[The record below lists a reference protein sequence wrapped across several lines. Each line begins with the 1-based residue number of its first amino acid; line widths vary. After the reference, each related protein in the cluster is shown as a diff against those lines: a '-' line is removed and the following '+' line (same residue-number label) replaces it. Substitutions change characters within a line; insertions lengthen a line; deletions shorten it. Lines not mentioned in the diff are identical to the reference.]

1 MLNQRRNL
9 MSEDEPKHLHAVVDT
24 VRFASRDNPITE
36 IKLRTCRGGSLKNS
50 LTDIEEQEEDTGL
63 PVIIGGTNASGKTS
77 LLRGIQEVCNLLQLS
92 TITKRDSHKCR
103 QAIQDMGIRY
113 LELEF
118 IVELGS
124 SNSDEL
130 SRLVFGYRPGQGRL
144 NDLVRIEALKF
155 GDDVGILTFGRVDP
169 EVDSQ
174 PLLLENV
181 LSVKF
186 DSSDA
191 ADGLTW
197 CDGMRLRRA
206 GHAKSLDKMYH
217 RYGDLNE
224 TKQTPG
230 PFRKIKR
237 DDALKLFLEDS
248 KGQDIGG
255 LMLRHFNMDSNSNQ
269 RRYPIMF
276 QPATLIEV
284 DRKGTDKKIELLR
297 TLVPTLTR
305 RFKEWQENPEILRA
319 SLIEMMEGNR
329 LFTALGLKSSDIFYQ
344 EKAHPEWLF
353 LHDYAPDIVELMMLK
368 PELINMYTWY
378 SEFAWPSSQKQQGID
393 VVMEGCLHDIVR
405 FVAGG
410 EHPPRELIGEVTGV
424 KNRYGNT
431 FSVKWVDSN
440 EDDDNRPRKNE
451 SLFVWP
457 DQVMKGFLGHA
468 IRSQP
473 RATLTEVLREL
484 PFLAPLMGMK
494 KENADLLDILVRFN
508 AFTSIERIDQP
519 YLSSG
524 QAQVLALITAVRNA
538 KEGSLILVDEPEIS
552 LHIDWQERLVEQ
564 LHAPLTGSRLI
575 IATHSPDI
583 VVQHRHLCTVINSKE
598 EGKFYRIE

>member
-1 MLNQRRNL
+1 MLNQRRNF
-9 MSEDEPKHLHAVVDT
+9 MTGDEPKHLNAVVDT

-36 IKLRTCRGGSLKNS
+36 IKLRTGRGGSLKNS

-130 SRLVFGYRPGQGRL
+130 SGLVFGYRPGRGRL

-155 GDDVGILTFGRVDP
+155 GDDVGILTFARVDP

-206 GHAKSLDKMYH
+206 GHVKSLDKMYH

-230 PFRKIKR
+230 QFREIKR

-248 KGQDIGG
+248 KGKDIGG

-305 RFKEWQENPEILRA
+305 RFKEWQEEPEILRA
-319 SLIEMMEGNR
+319 SLVDMMEDNR

-344 EKAHPEWLF
+344 EKGYPEWLF

-410 EHPPRELIGEVTGV
+410 EHPQRELVGEVTGV

-440 EDDDNRPRKNE
+440 EDDDSRPRKNE

-468 IRSQP
+468 IRSQH

-524 QAQVLALITAVRNA
+524 QAQVLALITAVRSA

-552 LHIDWQERLVEQ
+552 LHVDWQERLVEQ

>member
-1 MLNQRRNL
+1 MTD
-9 MSEDEPKHLHAVVDT
+9 DEPKHLIAVVDT

-36 IKLRTCRGGSLKNS
+36 IKFRTSRGGSLKNS
-50 LTDIEEQEEDTGL
+50 LADIEEQEEDTGL

-77 LLRGIQEVCNLLQLS
+77 LLRGIQEVCSLLQLS
-92 TITKRDSHKCR
+92 TITKKDSQKCR
-103 QAIQDMGIRY
+103 QAIHDMGIRY

-118 IVELGS
+118 IVELGCS
-124 SNSDEL
+124 ESDGLSNQ
-130 SRLVFGYRPGQGRL
+130 VFGYKPGRGRL
-144 NDLVRIEALKF
+144 NDLVPIEAVKF
-155 GDDVGILTFGRVDP
+155 GVDVDILTFARVDP

-186 DSSDA
+186 DPGDV

-206 GHAKSLDKMYH
+206 GHTKSLDKMYH
-217 RYGDLNE
+217 SYGDLSE
-224 TKQTPG
+224 TKQRPG
-230 PFRKIKR
+230 PFRNIKR
-237 DDALKLFLEDS
+237 DDTLKLFLEES
-248 KGQDIGG
+248 MEQDIGG
-255 LMLRHFNMDSNSNQ
+255 LKLSKFRMEQEINQ
-269 RRYPIMF
+269 RRNPILF

-284 DRKGTDKKIELLR
+284 DRKGTGKKIELLR
-297 TLVPTLTR
+297 MLVPRLTHK
-305 RFKEWQENPEILRA
+305 FKEWREDPEILRT
-319 SLIEMMEGNR
+319 LLVDMMEGNR

-344 EKAHPEWLF
+344 EQDNPDWLM
-353 LHDYAPDIVELMMLK
+353 LHDYAPDIVESMMLK
-368 PELINMYTWY
+368 PELINHYTWY
-378 SEFAWPSSQKQQGID
+378 GDFAWPSSQKQQGID

-410 EHPPRELIGEVTGV
+410 EHPPRMLTGEATGV
-424 KNRYGNT
+424 QNHYGKT
-431 FSVKWVDSN
+431 FNVKWVDSHK
-440 EDDDNRPRKNE
+440 EDIDLPRRDE

-457 DQVMKGFLGHA
+457 DKHMKVFLGNA

-484 PFLAPLMGMK
+484 PFLAQLMGMK

-524 QAQVLALITAVRNA
+524 QAQVLALITAVRSA

-552 LHIDWQERLVEQ
+552 LHVDWQERLVEQ

-583 VVQHRHLCTVINSKE
+583 VVKHRHLCTVIKSNE
-598 EGKFYRIE
+598 EGKFYRGK

>member
-9 MSEDEPKHLHAVVDT
+9 MTDDEPKHLIAVVDT

-36 IKLRTCRGGSLKNS
+36 IKFRTSRGGSLKNS
-50 LTDIEEQEEDTGL
+50 LADIEEQEEDTGL

-77 LLRGIQEVCNLLQLS
+77 LLRGIQEVCSLLQLS
-92 TITKRDSHKCR
+92 TITKKDSQKCR
-103 QAIQDMGIRY
+103 QAIHDMGIRY

-118 IVELGS
+118 IVELGCS
-124 SNSDEL
+124 ESDGLSNQ
-130 SRLVFGYRPGQGRL
+130 VFGYKPGRGRL
-144 NDLVRIEALKF
+144 NDLVPIEAVKF
-155 GDDVGILTFGRVDP
+155 GVDVDILTFARVDP

-186 DSSDA
+186 DPGDV

-206 GHAKSLDKMYH
+206 GHTKSLDKMYH
-217 RYGDLNE
+217 SYGDLSE
-224 TKQTPG
+224 TKQRPG
-230 PFRKIKR
+230 PFRNIKR
-237 DDALKLFLEDS
+237 DDTLKLFLEES
-248 KGQDIGG
+248 MEQDIGG
-255 LMLRHFNMDSNSNQ
+255 LKLSKFRMEQEINQ
-269 RRYPIMF
+269 RRNPILF

-284 DRKGTDKKIELLR
+284 DRKGTGKKIELLR
-297 TLVPTLTR
+297 MLVPRLTHK
-305 RFKEWQENPEILRA
+305 FKEWREDPEILRT
-319 SLIEMMEGNR
+319 LLVDMMEGNR

-344 EKAHPEWLF
+344 EQDNPDWLM
-353 LHDYAPDIVELMMLK
+353 LHDYAPDIVESMMLK
-368 PELINMYTWY
+368 PELINHYTWY
-378 SEFAWPSSQKQQGID
+378 GDFAWPSSQKQQGID

-410 EHPPRELIGEVTGV
+410 EHPPRMLTGEATGV
-424 KNRYGNT
+424 QNHYGET
-431 FSVKWVDSN
+431 FNVKWVDSHK
-440 EDDDNRPRKNE
+440 EDIDLPRRDE

-457 DQVMKGFLGHA
+457 DKHMKVFLGNA

-484 PFLAPLMGMK
+484 PFLAQLMGMK

-524 QAQVLALITAVRNA
+524 QAQVLALITAVRSA

-552 LHIDWQERLVEQ
+552 LHVDWQERLVEQ

-583 VVQHRHLCTVINSKE
+583 VVKHRHLCTVIKSNE
-598 EGKFYRIE
+598 EGKFYRGK

>member
-1 MLNQRRNL
+1 MTD
-9 MSEDEPKHLHAVVDT
+9 DEPKHLNAVVDT

-36 IKLRTCRGGSLKNS
+36 IKLRTGRGGSLKNS
-50 LTDIEEQEEDTGL
+50 LTDIEEQEEDTDL

-77 LLRGIQEVCNLLQLS
+77 LLRGIQEVCNLLQLT
-92 TITKRDSHKCR
+92 TITKKDSQKCR
-103 QAIQDMGIRY
+103 QAIQGMGIRY

-118 IVELGS
+118 IVELGCS
-124 SNSDEL
+124 KSDEI
-130 SRLVFGYRPGQGRL
+130 SSAVFGYRPGRGRF
-144 NDLVRIEALKF
+144 NDLVQIGAAKF
-155 GDDVGILTFGRVDP
+155 GEDIGTLTFARVDP

-174 PLLLENV
+174 PLVLENV

-186 DSSDA
+186 DSDDDA
-191 ADGLTW
+191 VGLTW

-206 GHAKSLDKMYH
+206 GHVKSIDKMYN
-217 RYGDLNE
+217 RYGDLSE
-224 TKQTPG
+224 TIQRPG
-230 PFRKIKR
+230 SFRKIKR
-237 DDALKLFLEDS
+237 DDSFKLFLEDN
-248 KGQDIGG
+248 KEKDIGG
-255 LMLRHFNMDSNSNQ
+255 LMLRRFNMDSNSNK
-269 RRYPIMF
+269 RRYPIVF

-305 RFKEWQENPEILRA
+305 RFKEWQEDPEILRT
-319 SLIEMMEGNR
+319 SLVDMMEGNR

-344 EKAHPEWLF
+344 EQDNPDWLM

-368 PELINMYTWY
+368 PELISMYTWY
-378 SEFAWPSSQKQQGID
+378 GEFAWPSSQKQQGID

-431 FSVKWVDSN
+431 FNVRWVNSK
-440 EDDDNRPRKNE
+440 EDDDNRPRGNE

-457 DQVMKGFLGHA
+457 DQGMKGFLGHA
-468 IRSQP
+468 IRNQR

-494 KENADLLDILVRFN
+494 KENTELLDILVRFN
-508 AFTSIERIDQP
+508 AFTSIEGIDQP

-524 QAQVLALITAVRNA
+524 QAQVLALITAVRSA

-552 LHIDWQERLVEQ
+552 LHVDWQERLVEQ
-564 LHAPLTGSRLI
+564 LYAPLTGSRLI

-583 VVQHRHLCTVINSKE
+583 VVKHRHLCSVLKSKE
-598 EGKFYRIE
+598 EGKFYRDE

>member
-1 MLNQRRNL
+1 
-9 MSEDEPKHLHAVVDT
+9 
-24 VRFASRDNPITE
+24 
-36 IKLRTCRGGSLKNS
+36 
-50 LTDIEEQEEDTGL
+50 
-63 PVIIGGTNASGKTS
+63 
-77 LLRGIQEVCNLLQLS
+77 
-92 TITKRDSHKCR
+92 
-103 QAIQDMGIRY
+103 MGIRY

-118 IVELGS
+118 IVELGCS
-124 SNSDEL
+124 KSDEI
-130 SRLVFGYRPGQGRL
+130 SSAVFGYRPGRGRF
-144 NDLVRIEALKF
+144 NDLVQIGAAKF
-155 GDDVGILTFGRVDP
+155 GEDIGTLTFARVDP

-174 PLLLENV
+174 PLVLENV

-186 DSSDA
+186 DSDDDA
-191 ADGLTW
+191 VGLTW

-206 GHAKSLDKMYH
+206 GHVKSIDKMYN
-217 RYGDLNE
+217 RYGDLSE
-224 TKQTPG
+224 TIQRPG
-230 PFRKIKR
+230 SFRKIKR
-237 DDALKLFLEDS
+237 DDSFKLFLEDN
-248 KGQDIGG
+248 KEKDIGG
-255 LMLRHFNMDSNSNQ
+255 LMLRRFNMDSNSNK
-269 RRYPIMF
+269 RRYPIVF

-305 RFKEWQENPEILRA
+305 RFKEWQEDPEILRT
-319 SLIEMMEGNR
+319 SLVDMMEGNR

-344 EKAHPEWLF
+344 EQDNPDWLM

-368 PELINMYTWY
+368 PELISMYTWY
-378 SEFAWPSSQKQQGID
+378 GEFAWPSSQKQQGID

-431 FSVKWVDSN
+431 FNVRWVNSK
-440 EDDDNRPRKNE
+440 EDDDNRPRGNE

-457 DQVMKGFLGHA
+457 DQGMKGFLGHA
-468 IRSQP
+468 IRNQR

-494 KENADLLDILVRFN
+494 KENTELLDILVRFN
-508 AFTSIERIDQP
+508 AFTSIEGIDQP

-524 QAQVLALITAVRNA
+524 QAQVLALITAVRSA

-552 LHIDWQERLVEQ
+552 LHVDWQERLVEQ
-564 LHAPLTGSRLI
+564 L
-575 IATHSPDI
+575 
-583 VVQHRHLCTVINSKE
+583 
-598 EGKFYRIE
+598 

>member
-1 MLNQRRNL
+1 M
-9 MSEDEPKHLHAVVDT
+9 
-24 VRFASRDNPITE
+24 
-36 IKLRTCRGGSLKNS
+36 
-50 LTDIEEQEEDTGL
+50 
-63 PVIIGGTNASGKTS
+63 
-77 LLRGIQEVCNLLQLS
+77 
-92 TITKRDSHKCR
+92 
-103 QAIQDMGIRY
+103 
-113 LELEF
+113 
-118 IVELGS
+118 
-124 SNSDEL
+124 
-130 SRLVFGYRPGQGRL
+130 
-144 NDLVRIEALKF
+144 
-155 GDDVGILTFGRVDP
+155 
-169 EVDSQ
+169 
-174 PLLLENV
+174 
-181 LSVKF
+181 KF

-237 DDALKLFLEDS
+237 DEVLKLFLNDS
-248 KGQDIGG
+248 KGHDIGG
-255 LMLRHFNMDSNSNQ
+255 LRLWHFNMDSNSDQ

-344 EKAHPEWLF
+344 EKVHPEWLF

-368 PELINMYTWY
+368 PELISTYTWY
-378 SEFAWPSSQKQQGID
+378 SEFAWPSSQKQQGIN

-410 EHPPRELIGEVTGV
+410 EHPPRELVGEVTGV

-440 EDDDNRPRKNE
+440 EDEDDRPRRNE

-457 DQVMKGFLGHA
+457 DQGMKGFLGHA
-468 IRSQP
+468 IRNQR

-484 PFLAPLMGMK
+484 PFLAPLMGME

-524 QAQVLALITAVRNA
+524 QAQVLALITAVRSA

-552 LHIDWQERLVEQ
+552 LHVDWQERLVEQ

-598 EGKFYRIE
+598 EGKFYRFE

>member
-1 MLNQRRNL
+1 MTG
-9 MSEDEPKHLHAVVDT
+9 DEPKHLIAVVDT

-36 IKLRTCRGGSLKNS
+36 IKLRTGRGGSLKNS

-92 TITKRDSHKCR
+92 TITKKDSQKCR
-103 QAIQDMGIRY
+103 QAIQNMGIRY

-118 IVELGS
+118 IVELGTS
-124 SNSDEL
+124 ETGGTIL
-130 SRLVFGYRPGQGRL
+130 WGLGGIPGSGRL
-144 NDLVRIEALKF
+144 DDLVRIEAIKVEEGL
-155 GDDVGILTFGRVDP
+155 GPQTIGSIDS
-169 EVDSQ
+169 EVDFQ
-174 PLLLENV
+174 PLFLENV

-186 DSSDA
+186 DADDDA
-191 ADGLTW
+191 EGLLW
-197 CDGMRLRRA
+197 CDGIKLRRV
-206 GHAKSLDKMYH
+206 GHPNSLKRMYP
-217 RYGDLNE
+217 RYGGLVE
-224 TKQTPG
+224 TKQKPG
-230 PFRKIKR
+230 PFRRIKR
-237 DDALKLFLEDS
+237 DDFIRAFLEDS
-248 KGQDIGG
+248 IGKDIGG
-255 LMLRHFNMDSNSNQ
+255 LTIGNFNMNQ
-269 RRYPIMF
+269 RIEMRRYPVMF

-284 DRKGTDKKIELLR
+284 DRKGTDKKIKFLR

-305 RFKEWQENPEILRA
+305 KFKEWQENPETLRA
-319 SLIEMMEGNR
+319 SLVEMMEENR

-344 EKAHPEWLF
+344 DRDNPEWLL
-353 LHDYAPDIVELMMLK
+353 LHDSAPDIVESMMLRSAFN
-368 PELINMYTWY
+368 NMYTWY
-378 SEFAWPSSQKQQGID
+378 SEFAWPSNRKQQGID

-410 EHPPRELIGEVTGV
+410 KKPMRMLVGELTGV
-424 KNRYGNT
+424 ENRYGKT
-431 FSVKWVDSN
+431 FNVEWVDYN
-440 EDDDNRPRKNE
+440 EEDMIRRRIDK

-457 DQVMKGFLGHA
+457 GRVVNEVLGLETM
-468 IRSQP
+468 SKP
-473 RATLTEVLREL
+473 RATLSEVLREL
-484 PFLAPLMGMK
+484 PFLAQLMGMK
-494 KENADLLDILVRFN
+494 EDDADLLDILVRFN

-583 VVQHRHLCTVINSKE
+583 VVNHRHLCSVLKSKE
-598 EGKFYRIE
+598 EGNFYRGE

>member
-1 MLNQRRNL
+1 M
-9 MSEDEPKHLHAVVDT
+9 
-24 VRFASRDNPITE
+24 
-36 IKLRTCRGGSLKNS
+36 
-50 LTDIEEQEEDTGL
+50 
-63 PVIIGGTNASGKTS
+63 
-77 LLRGIQEVCNLLQLS
+77 
-92 TITKRDSHKCR
+92 
-103 QAIQDMGIRY
+103 
-113 LELEF
+113 
-118 IVELGS
+118 
-124 SNSDEL
+124 
-130 SRLVFGYRPGQGRL
+130 
-144 NDLVRIEALKF
+144 
-155 GDDVGILTFGRVDP
+155 
-169 EVDSQ
+169 
-174 PLLLENV
+174 
-181 LSVKF
+181 KF
-186 DSSDA
+186 DSNDG

-206 GHAKSLDKMYH
+206 GHIKSLDKMYH

-230 PFRKIKR
+230 QFREIKR

-248 KGQDIGG
+248 KGKDIGG

-284 DRKGTDKKIELLR
+284 DRKGTDEKIELLR

-344 EKAHPEWLF
+344 EKGHPEWLF

-378 SEFAWPSSQKQQGID
+378 SQFAWPSSQKQQGID

-410 EHPPRELIGEVTGV
+410 EHPPRELVGEVTGV

-440 EDDDNRPRKNE
+440 EDDDSRPRKNE

-457 DQVMKGFLGHA
+457 DQGMKGFSGSCNQKPTSSNSY
-468 IRSQP
+468 RS
-473 RATLTEVLREL
+473 
-484 PFLAPLMGMK
+484 
-494 KENADLLDILVRFN
+494 
-508 AFTSIERIDQP
+508 
-519 YLSSG
+519 SS
-524 QAQVLALITAVRNA
+524 
-538 KEGSLILVDEPEIS
+538 
-552 LHIDWQERLVEQ
+552 
-564 LHAPLTGSRLI
+564 
-575 IATHSPDI
+575 
-583 VVQHRHLCTVINSKE
+583 
-598 EGKFYRIE
+598 

>member
-1 MLNQRRNL
+1 MLNQRRNF
-9 MSEDEPKHLHAVVDT
+9 MTGDEPKHLNAVVDK

-36 IKLRTCRGGSLKNS
+36 IKLRTGRGGSLKNS
-50 LTDIEEQEEDTGL
+50 LADIEEQEEDTGL

-77 LLRGIQEVCNLLQLS
+77 LLRGIQEVCNLLQLT
-92 TITKRDSHKCR
+92 TITKKDSQKCR

-113 LELEF
+113 LELDF
-118 IVELGS
+118 IVELGCSKSDGLS
-124 SNSDEL
+124 SAA
-130 SRLVFGYRPGQGRL
+130 FGYMPGQGSL
-144 NDLVRIEALKF
+144 KDLVRIEAVKF
-155 GDDVGILTFGRVDP
+155 GEDRGIITSARFAP
-169 EVDSQ
+169 EIDSQ

-217 RYGDLNE
+217 SYGDLNE
-224 TKQTPG
+224 TKQRPG
-230 PFRKIKR
+230 SFRKIKR
-237 DDALKLFLEDS
+237 DDSLNLFLEDS

-255 LMLRHFNMDSNSNQ
+255 LTIGNFHMNQKTDQ
-269 RRYPIMF
+269 RRYPVMF

-284 DRKGTDKKIELLR
+284 DRKGTDKKIQLLR

-344 EKAHPEWLF
+344 EKGHPEWLF
-353 LHDYAPDIVELMMLK
+353 LDDYAPDIVELMMLK

-378 SEFAWPSSQKQQGID
+378 SKFAWPSSQKQQGID

-410 EHPPRELIGEVTGV
+410 EHPPRELVGEATGV

-440 EDDDNRPRKNE
+440 EDDDNRPRRNE

-457 DQVMKGFLGHA
+457 DQAMKGFLGHA
-468 IRSQP
+468 LRSQP

>member
-1 MLNQRRNL
+1 MTG
-9 MSEDEPKHLHAVVDT
+9 DEPKHLNAVVDK

-36 IKLRTCRGGSLKNS
+36 IKLRTGRGGSLRNS
-50 LTDIEEQEEDTGL
+50 LADIEEQEEDTGL

-92 TITKRDSHKCR
+92 TISKKDSQKCR

-118 IVELGS
+118 IVELGCS
-124 SNSDEL
+124 KSDEL
-130 SRLVFGYRPGQGRL
+130 IKQIWSFKPGQGSYS
-144 NDLVRIEALKF
+144 DFVRIEAIKF
-155 GDDVGILTFGRVDP
+155 NEDVNEGRIVLGEIYR
-169 EVDSQ
+169 EVDYQ

-186 DSSDA
+186 DSSDG

-206 GHAKSLDKMYH
+206 GHIKSLDKMYH

-230 PFRKIKR
+230 QFREIKR

-248 KGQDIGG
+248 TGKDIGG

-284 DRKGTDKKIELLR
+284 DRKGTDEKIELLR

-344 EKAHPEWLF
+344 EKGHPEWLF

-378 SEFAWPSSQKQQGID
+378 SQFAWPSSQKQQGID

-410 EHPPRELIGEVTGV
+410 EHPPQELVGEVTGV

-440 EDDDNRPRKNE
+440 EDDDSRPRKNE

-457 DQVMKGFLGHA
+457 DQGMKGFLGHA
-468 IRSQP
+468 IRSQH

-484 PFLAPLMGMK
+484 PFLASLMGMK
-494 KENADLLDILVRFN
+494 KRMPTCSTSLFGLTPLLLSRGLTSLTYPLVKHKFSHSLPRF
-508 AFTSIERIDQP
+508 EMP
-519 YLSSG
+519 KK
-524 QAQVLALITAVRNA
+524 VR
-538 KEGSLILVDEPEIS
+538 
-552 LHIDWQERLVEQ
+552 
-564 LHAPLTGSRLI
+564 
-575 IATHSPDI
+575 
-583 VVQHRHLCTVINSKE
+583 
-598 EGKFYRIE
+598 